1 MIFFTQRRLGLVRVA
16 GQACIDGLAALV
28 NVGDLG
34 GGRDVGLVAENDKEF
49 VERELVQTGV
59 FKARLIAD
67 GKKAKAEGL
76 Y

>member
-1 MIFFTQRRLGLVRVA
+1 MLEGIQKMIDEAIEVLYIKYVTGTLH
-16 GQACIDGLAALV
+16 
-28 NVGDLG
+28 
-34 GGRDVGLVAENDKEF
+34 ENDKEF